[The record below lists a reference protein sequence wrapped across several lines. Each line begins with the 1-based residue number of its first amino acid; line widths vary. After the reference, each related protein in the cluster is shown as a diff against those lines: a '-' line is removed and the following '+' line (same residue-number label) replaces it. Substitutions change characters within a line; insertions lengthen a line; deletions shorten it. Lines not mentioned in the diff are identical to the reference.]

1 MMIISKI
8 ERVEEIPI
16 VLYWLTE
23 MRIAEK
29 IDNIWQSHGNW
40 QGLSYGQLTV
50 LYITYII
57 NSLTH
62 TLSGMEDWV
71 EEHRVLLE
79 MVTGWEIDEKEA
91 TDDRVGIMISDFGGD
106 TAKILEF
113 HQNNGHQIIQA
124 FELPTE
130 VGRYDTTS
138 VSVHH
143 SKKGDSKGLLRF
155 GHSKD
160 KRPDLQQFKQ
170 GLGVLDPA
178 GIPIFSETISGSDAD
193 DPLYV
198 PAWRQMAKTIGTPN
212 FLFVSDCKGS
222 ALETRVTQAAEDGFY
237 LIPLARTGKI
247 PEKLEN
253 LVKNPPVTPE
263 DIILSDVKDKH
274 GNPTKVGK
282 GFVIEIEPEC
292 DIHTWTER
300 WFVALSL
307 SHASMKNKS
316 RTERLKKA
324 ETALNKLTPKSE
336 EDVDSFSQRASKIL
350 KKHSVENMIDI
361 NVDEIV
367 SQQKRFLKRGRPTPD
382 TPFEIIETRQL
393 QLNFTFGTGVVE
405 WDYF

>member
-1 MMIISKI
+1 MMVISKI
-8 ERVEEIPI
+8 ERVDEIPI
-16 VLYWLTE
+16 VLHWLTE
-23 MRIAEK
+23 MHIAEI
-29 IDNIWQSHGNW
+29 IDSIWQSHGNW
-40 QGLSYGQLTV
+40 QGLSYGQLAV

-57 NSLTH
+57 NYLTH

-79 MVTGWEIDEKEA
+79 MATGWEIGEKDA
-91 TDDRVGIMISDFGGD
+91 TDDRIGIMMSDFGND

-113 HQNNGHQIIQA
+113 HQNNGPQIIQA

-130 VGRYDTTS
+130 IGRYDTTS
-138 VSVHH
+138 VNVHH
-143 SKKGDSKGLLRF
+143 SKEGDSGLLNL

-160 KRPDLQQFKQ
+160 KRPNLLQFKQ

-178 GIPIFSETISGSDAD
+178 GIPIESVTISGNDAD